1 MLLGAAID
9 FTGITLP
16 FSVQDLVGSGNAL
29 LGIVGSFVLL
39 GLAFVLVPKLI
50 SLILFVVCCL
60 NVTSVFAGYTTA
72 TFEADAD
79 RMRVDFDPNGVYEYK
94 VEYFRNGEFIFS
106 DSWQGSGM
114 VTGIHYFT
122 CNGSWKMTFFN
133 FSGGVIGTDTVN
145 VTQVLSEPEGCT
157 APPPKDGEC
166 IGCDL
171 FECPGWDSYMGKV
184 DQIIGKIPPA
194 PDWQQVANTFRDTIA
209 PRIKADMEDLLGY
222 APTPPNA
229 PIPPSVPMPPI
240 PSAPGE
246 PPLPEDLDD
255 RDIKSP
261 SGKEAPGL
269 EESTFD
275 EDDIKNGA
283 PKIPERTDPTGGFKI
298 LDPIS
303 GLPSQEEFEKNKPI
317 EGEAPL
323 PTDPKDPDNFS
334 PKPEEGEN
342 KAPTPP
348 EQDNYIPTDPGDPD
362 NYAPTPGDDT
372 GTAPLPNEN
381 GTAPIPGDSNDTA
394 PLPNDNGTAPLPGN

>member
-1 MLLGAAID
+1 M
-9 FTGITLP
+9 
-16 FSVQDLVGSGNAL
+16 NKK
-29 LGIVGSFVLL
+29 FV
-39 GLAFVLVPKLI
+39 F
-50 SLILFVVCCL
+50 SLIVFVVCCL

-133 FSGGVIGTDTVN
+133 FSGGVVGTDTVN

-157 APPPKDGEC
+157 AAPPKSGEC

-194 PDWQQVANTFRDTIA
+194 PDWQQVANIFRDTIA

-222 APTPPNA
+222 APDPPE
-229 PIPPSVPMPPI
+229 IPRGTVP
-240 PSAPGE
+240 GTV
-246 PPLPEDLDD
+246 LPEKKPEVDMVIELGDEPS
-255 RDIKSP
+255 SP
-261 SGKEAPGL
+261 GGREAPGL
-269 EESTFD
+269 GESTFD
-275 EDDIKNGA
+275 EGDIKNEA
-283 PKIPERTDPTGGFKI
+283 PKIPERADPTGGFKI

-303 GLPSQEEFEKNKPI
+303 GLPSQEEFEKNKPV

-323 PTDPKDPDNFS
+323 PKDPKDPDNFS
-334 PKPEEGEN
+334 PSPIEGEN
-342 KAPTPP
+342 KAP
-348 EQDNYIPTDPGDPD
+348 ENPGDPD

-372 GTAPLPNEN
+372 GTAPLPNES

-394 PLPNDNGTAPLPGN
+394 PLPSENGTAPLPGS